1 MDQEDLFVIIVIIL
15 VVVLMKITSYR
26 KTYEIEKIL
35 EKEKKLR
42 YEGLSFD
49 KYNAMCYFKML
60 NTSHNSY

>member
-1 MDQEDLFVIIVIIL
+1 MDQEDLFAIIVIIL

-26 KTYEIEKIL
+26 ITYEREKTL

-49 KYNAMCYFKML
+49 KYNVLFQNAKYFQQFL
-60 NTSHNSY
+60 LT